1 MDGATWVSI
10 GSIATSSGVAIAAV
24 WLAARFAYRQA
35 HIGRVWERKAEAYS
49 EILEALHEIE
59 EWFRAEMDDEYSRR
73 EVAEDVQASRNA
85 EYQDARKRLRRRIAR
100 EVWLLPNET
109 QQRIAAMNTEMSK
122 RQDSWFEHLD
132 NGCSEVRNAVKDI
145 AKLAQA
151 ELGGPISS

>member
-73 EVAEDVQASRNA
+73 EVAEEVQASRNA

-100 EVWLLPNET
+100 EVWLLPDET
-109 QQRIAAMNTEMSK
+109 QQRIVAMNAEMSK

-132 NGCSEVRNAVKDI
+132 NGCCEVRNAVKDI
-145 AKLAQA
+145 TKLAQA
-151 ELGGPISS
+151 ELGGPKP

>member
-59 EWFRAEMDDEYSRR
+59 EWFRAEMDDECSRR
-73 EVAEDVQASRNA
+73 EVAENVQASRNA

-100 EVWLLPNET
+100 EVWLLPNEA
-109 QQRIAAMNTEMSK
+109 QQRIAAMNVEMSK

-132 NGCSEVRNAVKDI
+132 NGACEVRSAVKDI
-145 AKLAQA
+145 TELAQA
-151 ELGGPISS
+151 ELGGPKA

>member
-109 QQRIAAMNTEMSK
+109 RQRIAIMNTEMAK

-132 NGCSEVRNAVKDI
+132 NGSCEVRNAVKDI
-145 AKLAQA
+145 TQLAQT
-151 ELGGPISS
+151 ELSGPKS